1 MRTYKILG
9 LLLDYPNAEM
19 LSYLDEFETVLK
31 QEKLLPRAQLKAV
44 IEFIRELRSVD
55 LYQLQEQYVLTFD
68 RGRSHCL
75 HMFEHVYGESRDR
88 GQAMVDLANAYEE
101 KGLYINRSELPD
113 YIPLFLEF
121 LSMCSAPQAQEWLGE
136 PVDIFASIAAR
147 LHKNESFYA
156 AIFDS
161 LVALSKVKPNKEKLN
176 EVMSLEIDDTSL
188 EAIDKEW
195 EEAAAFG
202 GQPNQSDCGNCAAN
216 TGSQH
221 VSIN

>member
-9 LLLDYPNAEM
+9 LLLNYPKPELM
-19 LSYLDEFETVLK
+19 SHIDDCEQVLR
-31 QEKLLPRAQLKAV
+31 QENILPRKQLKAV
-44 IEFIRELRSVD
+44 IEFMHKMKAKD
-55 LYQLQEQYVLTFD
+55 LYQLQEEYVLTFD

-75 HMFEHVYGESRDR
+75 HMFEHIYGESRDR
-88 GQAMVDLANAYEE
+88 GQAMVNLADSYEE
-101 KGLYINRSELPD
+101 KGFFIKQAELPD

-121 LSMCSAPQAQEWLGE
+121 ISMCSSQEAVDWLGE
-136 PVDIFASIAAR
+136 PVDILATIAAR
-147 LHKNESFYA
+147 LHKNDSAYA
-156 AIFDS
+156 VIFDS
-161 LVALSKVKPNKEKLN
+161 LVALSKVKPNKDKVN
-176 EVMSLEIDDTSL
+176 EVLSIEIDDTSP

-202 GQPNQSDCGNCAAN
+202 GQPNQSDCGSCAAS